1 MDIDYSEIE
10 KICGK
15 KPINVEIID
24 VGNNPNFVFTNDV
37 DFEAINLY
45 DIENNVISVNSWF
58 ECYHYVSGGWFSNLQ
73 SLSRLEEFFS
83 YLLIFLSLGIIS
95 IYQLINIK
103 NEKKL

>member
-1 MDIDYSEIE
+1 MDKHYSEIE
-10 KICGK
+10 KICGE
-15 KPINVEIID
+15 KPDNVEIID
-24 VGNNPNFVFTNDV
+24 VGNNPNFVFKNDIN
-37 DFEAINLY
+37 FEAINLY

-58 ECYHYVSGGWFSNLQ
+58 ECYHYVSGGWYNNIQ
-73 SLSRLEEFFS
+73 SVSRLEEFFS